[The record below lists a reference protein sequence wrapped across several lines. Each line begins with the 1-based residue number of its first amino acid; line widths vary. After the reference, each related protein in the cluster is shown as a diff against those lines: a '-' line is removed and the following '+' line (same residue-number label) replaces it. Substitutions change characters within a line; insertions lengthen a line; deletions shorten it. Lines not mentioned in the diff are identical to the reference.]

1 MTTLRSGRRRPA
13 DRRTGRLYRI
23 ISQSR
28 PLREPPAPLRRAKL
42 DNLALIPAS
51 LLPFKEQW
59 QGIANELPEGATL
72 IIVPSGDSPHRK
84 TLHDVAGLM
93 QANGRQVIVLPA
105 EQFTHSLDSTQVE
118 A

>member
-1 MTTLRSGRRRPA
+1 MG
-13 DRRTGRLYRI
+13 
-23 ISQSR
+23 QS
-28 PLREPPAPLRRAKL
+28 LTVSEPPTALRRAKL
-42 DNLALIPAS
+42 DNLALVPAS
-51 LLPFKEQW
+51 LLPFKQQW
-59 QGIANELPEGATL
+59 QGIANELPEGTTL

-105 EQFTHSLDSTQVE
+105 EQFTQSPDSTHVE